1 MAMLNYLLLV
11 ACLCIVVALILYFFY
26 WNRFIASIIGQII
39 RILYWNQESSSIWV
53 EIGIFIISSHPRFGI
68 KTIKVQFISRFW
80 REGYS

>member
-1 MAMLNYLLLV
+1 MLNYLLLV

-26 WNRFIASIIGQII
+26 WNRFIASVIGQTI

-53 EIGIFIISSHPRFGI
+53 EIGMLVINSHLGLET
-68 KTIKVQFISRFW
+68 KTIKVQFTSRFW